1 MESTLN
7 YTFTIGMV
15 ARRTRIH
22 PETLRV
28 WERRY
33 EMIVPGRSETGRRLY
48 SEQDIQKITL
58 VKQLTD
64 LGHSVGG
71 LAKLSVDALKEQLA
85 QAMGNARAGQGER
98 PVQSRL
104 VFASDASRKRWAREL
119 LMYEDIV
126 MDSSPHTM
134 AESTD
139 QAEAGVL
146 ILDMPTL
153 DADTPLKVQ
162 QSLRDNHCSH
172 AIVICQFGTKADMQA
187 LERGAVVCLKGA
199 VTAADIHRACI
210 SLHMES
216 GLSVPVHKPE
226 ISVKPRRFTADQLSR
241 VAAMSSTIACECP
254 NHLAELIVSLTAFEQ
269 YSSECANRND
279 NDAQMHAQLNQS
291 ACLARSV
298 LEESLVRLMA
308 FEGIAV

>member
-85 QAMGNARAGQGER
+85 KATGNASAGQGER

-104 VFASDASRKRWAREL
+104 VFANDAISKRWTREL

-126 MDSSPHTM
+126 IDSSPT
-134 AESTD
+134 
-139 QAEAGVL
+139 QW
-146 ILDMPTL
+146 
-153 DADTPLKVQ
+153 
-162 QSLRDNHCSH
+162 
-172 AIVICQFGTKADMQA
+172 
-187 LERGAVVCLKGA
+187 
-199 VTAADIHRACI
+199 
-210 SLHMES
+210 
-216 GLSVPVHKPE
+216 LSPK
-226 ISVKPRRFTADQLSR
+226 T
-241 VAAMSSTIACECP
+241 
-254 NHLAELIVSLTAFEQ
+254 N
-269 YSSECANRND
+269 
-279 NDAQMHAQLNQS
+279 
-291 ACLARSV
+291 
-298 LEESLVRLMA
+298 
-308 FEGIAV
+308 